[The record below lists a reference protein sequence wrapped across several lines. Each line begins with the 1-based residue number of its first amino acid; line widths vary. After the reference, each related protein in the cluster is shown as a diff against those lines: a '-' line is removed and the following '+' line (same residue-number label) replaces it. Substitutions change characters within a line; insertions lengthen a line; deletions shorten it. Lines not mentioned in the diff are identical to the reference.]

1 MNAISLMPLLLALG
15 QAEAK
20 PATPAAPPP
29 PAAEAP
35 AAAPAVQLTLDAA
48 LARAAE
54 ANYDLAVAR
63 AKLQQARQGVWKAWS
78 GYLPQVTASGA
89 YTRNNVEAAIKLPIA
104 YHVTLDGAGSTTGR
118 TDYPLDVVEA
128 TIQKKD
134 QLGAQVQATQALFV
148 PMLWGMINAA
158 SHGASA
164 AEQSVEAARRE
175 ILFGVSQLFYGTAS
189 LRKVA
194 DVQQRL
200 FETARKHEHDAEVR
214 YKTGTIPKVGLL
226 RAQIERAKAEQ
237 DLLRS
242 KNGYESMRLAL
253 ATALDRPADFEV
265 VDPAEPALPADPA
278 ALPQRALE
286 DRPDVKAAR
295 EAEAAAR
302 GARAGTVGKYL
313 PSVGAFGRW
322 QIANVTGFTGE
333 NTAWAVGL
341 AANWNLL
348 DGGLREA
355 ELREANAKVA
365 EAEAARRGAEA
376 KATLDVRQATLDL
389 ESAQANA
396 RKATEQRDLARE
408 NQRLIDVS
416 YAAGAATALEQA
428 DAQTA
433 LSAAEVAAEAEAL
446 NARLAALRLLKA
458 AGAFDP
464 APAR

>member
-1 MNAISLMPLLLALG
+1 MNAIAVIPLLLALG
-15 QAEAK
+15 QIEGK
-20 PATPAAPPP
+20 SAAPVAPP
-29 PAAEAP
+29 SPAQSAP
-35 AAAPAVQLTLDAA
+35 SEAAAPALAQLTIDDA

-63 AKLQQARQGVWKAWS
+63 ARLQQARQGVWKAWS
-78 GYLPQVTASGA
+78 GYLPQVSAGAS
-89 YTRNNVEAAIKLPIA
+89 YTRNNAAADIKIPIGYHVDPVTFETDRPTQVIEAAIQKLN
-104 YHVTLDGAGSTTGR
+104 
-118 TDYPLDVVEA
+118 
-128 TIQKKD
+128 
-134 QLGAQVQATQALFV
+134 QLGAQIQATQALFV

-158 SHGASA
+158 THGANA
-164 AEQSVEAARRE
+164 AELSVEAARRE

-189 LRKVA
+189 LRKVQ

-200 FETARKHEHDAEVR
+200 FETAKKHERDAEVR

-226 RAQIERAKAEQ
+226 RAQIERARAEQ
-237 DLLRS
+237 DLLRA

-265 VDPAEPALPADPA
+265 VEPPEPVLPADPA
-278 ALPQRALE
+278 SLEAQALR

-302 GARAGTVGKYL
+302 GARVGTAGKYL

-322 QIANVTGFTGE
+322 QISNVGGFTGD
-333 NTAWAVGL
+333 NTAWAVGV

-365 EAEAARRGAEA
+365 EAEAARKGAEA
-376 KATLDVRQATLDL
+376 KALLDVRQATLDL
-389 ESAQANA
+389 QSAQANA
-396 RKATEQRDLARE
+396 RKAQEQRDLARE

-433 LSAAEVAAEAEAL
+433 LSGAEVGAESEAL
-446 NARLAALRLLKA
+446 AAKLAALRLLKS

-464 APAR
+464 AAAKP